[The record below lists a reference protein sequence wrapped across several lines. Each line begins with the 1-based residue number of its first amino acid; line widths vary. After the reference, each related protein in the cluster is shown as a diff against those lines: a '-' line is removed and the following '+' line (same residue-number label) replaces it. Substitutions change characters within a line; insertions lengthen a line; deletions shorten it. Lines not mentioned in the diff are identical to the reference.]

1 MRTPHPALGERV
13 YVEQVLRNLLS
24 NAEKYSSRDTTITG
38 AVPGRRERRLVT
50 VADRGEGLS
59 ARESREVFK
68 PFVRLSRTALQA
80 AGTGIGLTVCKRL
93 VEAQSG
99 RIWAQPRPG
108 GGTEFC
114 FTLPLADE
122 ADDA

>member
-1 MRTPHPALGERV
+1 VLGERG

-24 NAEKYSSRDTTITG
+24 NAEKYSPRDSTITVRVES
-38 AVPGRRERRLVT
+38 AGREVCVT
-50 VADRGEGLS
+50 VADKGDGLS
-59 ARESREVFK
+59 EQESREVFR

-93 VEAQSG
+93 IEAQSG
-99 RIWAQPRPG
+99 RIWVQRRPG
-108 GGTEFC
+108 GGSEFC

-122 ADDA
+122 APEDA